1 MKKITLVFISSL
13 YIGSSL
19 FGASLS
25 SEVKNNSLIVYNSNI
40 GLVHE
45 ERDLEI
51 KKDDTTIVYEDVAQ
65 NINTDSVN
73 VSLPNAIT
81 INSQQ
86 YRYDKLTLEKL
97 LKAHIGKKVDVRL
110 LRNRNEF
117 KIITA
122 TLLSFNHSSALVRT
136 LDYKI
141 ISVKTSGIEF
151 DTIPKELITKPSLVW
166 NVDVQKDVHT
176 QMQLDY
182 LVSDIRFKSDYVLNV
197 DGNSSTLSGWI
208 TIQNNSGKSFQN
220 TKLSLLAGDINRVH
234 TRATKLYKSLRTM
247 SAAPKVKEH
256 SLEGYHL
263 YTIPFKVNLA
273 NKERTQIKFLDKNNL
288 RVQRNYR
295 AQMNNPL
302 HLQREKEHTVKQSFL
317 LDALDVPLP
326 KGTIRVY
333 TKLDKQTIL
342 LGEQRLSHT
351 ASNTLLSITTGEN
364 FDLKVTESVITRDDT
379 KESFNVD
386 ILYTLYNSS
395 DTNKSLNLLVPF
407 NRQESSKVTSDIAHT
422 FVKGNLLNFLVKIP
436 AKQTENFKVHYESK
450 K

>member
-1 MKKITLVFISSL
+1 MKKITLAFISSL

-40 GLVHE
+40 ALVHE

-81 INSQQ
+81 INSQH

-122 TLLSFNHSSALVRT
+122 TLLSFNHTSALVRT

-208 TIQNNSGKSFQN
+208 TIQNNSGKSFQD

-351 ASNTLLSITTGEN
+351 ASNTPLSITTGEN

-407 NRQESSKVTSDIAHT
+407 NRQESSKVTSDVAHT